1 MESLRGFIERVG
13 IESRRLGIPSIDGED
28 GLVLYTASLLTGSR
42 LPSLVAAD
50 LGAGIGYSTAWI
62 AAGLED
68 GCSGSCRLYAVEVD
82 RGLCERG
89 RELFAGAPLERVR
102 VEWVCGDAVTFL
114 DSLPAGSL
122 GLAFVDVA
130 KREYPRI
137 LETLGEKLAVGGA
150 ALFHNA
156 YFPRPPERFY
166 EMMRRP
172 PWRGGVA
179 PTPAGLA
186 VLVREG

>member
-1 MESLRGFIERVG
+1 MEPLARFIEQVG
-13 IESRRLGIPSIDGED
+13 LESKRLGIPSIDRED
-28 GLVLYTASLLTGSR
+28 GLVLYTAGLLAGSR
-42 LPSLVAAD
+42 LPGLAAAD
-50 LGAGIGYSTAWI
+50 LGAGIGYSTGWI

-68 GCSGSCRLYAVEVD
+68 GCRETCRLYAVEAD
-82 RGLCERG
+82 CGLAERG
-89 RELFAGAPLERVR
+89 RRLFARAPLRRVR
-102 VEWVCGDAVTFL
+102 VEWVCGEAAEFL
-114 DSLPAGSL
+114 ERLPAGGLS
-122 GLAFVDVA
+122 LAFVDVA
-130 KREYPRI
+130 KHEYPRI
-137 LETLGEKLAVGGA
+137 LELLREKLAVGGV